1 MFGQIFHES
10 AIDRGQHAEPAAT
23 AKIHTEPPPR

>member
-10 AIDRGQHAEPAAT
+10 AIDRGQHTEPAAT
-23 AKIHTEPPPR
+23 AKIYTEPPPR